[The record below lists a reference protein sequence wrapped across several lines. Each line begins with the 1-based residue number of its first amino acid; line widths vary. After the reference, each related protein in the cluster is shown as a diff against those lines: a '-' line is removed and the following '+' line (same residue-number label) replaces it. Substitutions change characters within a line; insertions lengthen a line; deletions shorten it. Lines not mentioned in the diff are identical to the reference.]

1 MSNSETELRD
11 KSEVKDRSKDPIK
24 KKEKEAAENTEYQN
38 TLEEIQSL
46 YQNLVQKSREQFDN
60 KAKEFITRLYEA
72 LKKPTPDKVK
82 MSIAEMRRHI
92 THDVRSYW
100 SKQWIEKSLPEELT
114 IKVAENTTT
123 NTSAS
128 GQQTQQIQG
137 EGTGDPKED
146 LIKELKQE
154 AKLAKENVVTLQKL
168 QEKNNKRMSQMTEQ
182 LADYSNQVK
191 DFKENQAILK
201 PVKESYNKQLGAL
214 ELVITGI
221 SIKRI
226 EDFVKTA
233 HALNDKVK
241 ITVKLGEK
249 GSAVIDS
256 IKKI

>member
-1 MSNSETELRD
+1 MSETQTTD
-11 KSEVKDRSKDPIK
+11 KPEK

-60 KAKEFITRLYEA
+60 KAKEFITRLFEA

-92 THDVRSYW
+92 IHDVRSYW
-100 SKQWIEKSLPEELT
+100 SKQWIEKSLPDEL
-114 IKVAENTTT
+114 KVKQEAVTTTT
-123 NTSAS
+123 NTDSS

-137 EGTGDPKED
+137 AGTGDPKED
-146 LIKELKQE
+146 LIRELKQE

-182 LADYSNQVK
+182 LAEYSNQVK
-191 DFKENQAILK
+191 DFKESQAILK
-201 PVKESYNKQLGAL
+201 PVKESYNKTLNAL
-214 ELVITGI
+214 ELVVTGI

-226 EDFVKTA
+226 EEFAKTA
-233 HALNDKVK
+233 HALTDKVK
-241 ITVKLGEK
+241 ITVKLGDK

-256 IKKI
+256 IKKL